1 MIPAAEPR
9 NPSRMSTPQR
19 ILIVGCPGSGKST
32 LARQLAPLLDLPIIH
47 LDREYWRAGWTEPTS
62 ADWDATVLRLVEQP
76 RWIIDGNYGR
86 SIPARLAVADAAIHL
101 DLPRRICLPRVIRR
115 SLLQLGRARPDMHPG
130 CPERLPSLEFLH
142 WIWGFPRQRRPE
154 LIAQLAAA
162 RARGCAVIT
171 LSSPAAVATW
181 LAALPRSWPIP

>member
-1 MIPAAEPR
+1 
-9 NPSRMSTPQR
+9 MSTPQR

-115 SLLQLGRARPDMHPG
+115 SLQQLGRARPDMPPG
-130 CPERLPSLEFLH
+130 CPERLPSFEFLF
-142 WIWGFPRQRRPE
+142 WIWHFPHHRRPALVE
-154 LIAQLAAA
+154 QLAAA
-162 RARGCAVIT
+162 QSRGCQVIT
-171 LSSPAAVATW
+171 LTSPPAIRTWLDRARNTPGTLPAAAR
-181 LAALPRSWPIP
+181 P